1 MNKKWFWCCAV
12 LILLLSAFLHF
23 FRLEN
28 RPPHHDESINGWF
41 IERLLNDPKDY
52 TYSPEHY
59 HGPTFFYLGGFS
71 AKVFGLK
78 LFSLRLV
85 TALFGFALCFAPLLL
100 FRELGPVGVLI
111 AMFLFST
118 CPAFIFYSRYAIH
131 ETLLVAFFTYFAIFL
146 YRYVFYTERFL
157 LYIAAIL
164 FGFAC
169 ATKETVVIY
178 TAGVC
183 FGLACALLFQVKP
196 PRPLLGW
203 LKKRFIN
210 RDFYIDLAYFAV
222 LFAIGLLLFFKRS
235 EVIAFFKSYFFYAKL
250 GTKHTGH
257 EKPWP
262 YFFQYFPRDEW
273 FLLLGAFGGS
283 VYAAVRRTRFSLFC
297 VAWALV
303 VFTAH
308 AVIPYKTPWIIINL
322 MLPLVFLT
330 AEWVNAMWMA
340 SKGNSEK
347 GLVVLCVGV
356 LAFFTVQK
364 AYSYSFVEFYEPTN
378 RYAYVQTIESAR
390 TIANK
395 IKSILDLNPE
405 EQVDFLS
412 DPEWPYPFLL
422 AGYKKVY
429 YWRKIVDPISAK
441 IVVARDS
448 QYAEVLPKLKK
459 NYSEEK
465 FTVRPGLDMVLFIAE
480 DELKMPSK
488 P

>member
-1 MNKKWFWCCAV
+1 MKNKWLWVGMV
-12 LILLLSAFLHF
+12 LILTLSALLHF
-23 FRLEN
+23 LRLEN

-59 HGPTFFYLGGFS
+59 HGPTFFYLGAFS
-71 AKVFGLK
+71 AKHLGLR

-100 FRELGPVGVLI
+100 INELGIVGVLI

-118 CPAFIFYSRYAIH
+118 APAFVFYSRYAIH
-131 ETLLVAFFTYFAIFL
+131 ETLLVALFTYFAIFL
-146 YRYVFYTERFL
+146 YRYIFYGER
-157 LYIAAIL
+157 IL
-164 FGFAC
+164 FYFAALLFGIAC

-178 TAGVC
+178 AAGV
-183 FGLACALLFQVKP
+183 GLGLVGALLFQKKP
-196 PRPLLGW
+196 PEKLWAW
-203 LKKRFIN
+203 LKKRFVTRN
-210 RDFYIDLAYFAV
+210 FYIDAAYFGV
-222 LFAIGLLLFFKRS
+222 LFAFGLFLFFKKA
-235 EVIAFFKSYFFYAKL
+235 EVVAFFKSYFFYAKL

-262 YFFQYFPRDEW
+262 YFFAYFPRDEW
-273 FLLLGAFGGS
+273 FLMLGALGGGM
-283 VYAAVRRTRFSLFC
+283 YAAIRRTRLSLFC
-297 VAWALV
+297 LFWAGV

-308 AVIPYKTPWIIINL
+308 SLIPYKTPWIIINL
-322 MLPLVFLT
+322 MVPLVFLT
-330 AEWVNAMWMA
+330 GEWVNALWVA
-340 SKGNSEK
+340 AKGNSEK
-347 GLVVLCVGV
+347 SLVVLCVGI

-364 AYSYSFVEFYEPTN
+364 SYSYSFVEFYEPIN
-378 RYAYVQTIESAR
+378 RYAYVQTVESAR

-448 QYAEVLPKLKK
+448 QYADVLPKLKK
-459 NYSEEK
+459 NYTEEK
-465 FTVRPGLDMVLFIAE
+465 FNVRPGLDMILFIAE